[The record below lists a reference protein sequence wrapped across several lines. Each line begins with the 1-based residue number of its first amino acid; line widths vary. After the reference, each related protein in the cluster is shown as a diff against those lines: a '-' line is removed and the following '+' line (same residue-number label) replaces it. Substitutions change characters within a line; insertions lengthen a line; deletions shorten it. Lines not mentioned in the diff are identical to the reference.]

1 MSNQSTKSDDV
12 LEQNVSTLLESGGEA
27 PKLTD
32 IARARMRSA
41 LIAKHGV
48 EVASKAT
55 PMRGLRA
62 VGLGLAAAA
71 AAAFIVTRFVGDD
84 GSGTGAKTTAGVTKL
99 DDGSSWIV
107 EGSSKVTVL
116 GERRV
121 RVDGA
126 ALLDIAPGKGTFVVE
141 TQHGTIQVLGTRF
154 LVEASD
160 KSTTTAVVRGQVK
173 LATKDGDVLLHAG
186 EQAVAEPGRP
196 PTRGPAPRL
205 SHLVSWAAQ
214 ARRRAEHDVTP
225 LRNGTLF
232 ARDPGVRNGVFGAEY
247 PLPLKKLGIDIV
259 IENQV
264 ARVAMDQTFFNAEDR
279 TLEGVYKFAIPSDA
293 ALQRLAM
300 YVDGKLTESAVVERM
315 RARRI
320 YEELVYR
327 RVDPA
332 LLEWEG
338 TGKLSLRVYPLPA
351 LQEKR
356 LMLAYTQSIA
366 KLYGDWSLTVPLPQ
380 IDAPV
385 GSVAFDVTVRGCANC
400 EITSTSHAISVER
413 KGEDAMVSYRKNGDT
428 IGDSLVLRV
437 RDSRQKASVA
447 TESVDGAR
455 YMMVRSPA
463 ELPKEARAY
472 RPRTWVILDDVSASR
487 GAMER
492 RAQQD
497 LVDAFVRELDEED
510 KLSVIAFDV
519 TAREKLAPTRV
530 LDIDRR
536 KLRDALKGEGDVGA
550 TDFAVALAAA
560 TKALAGVNPDDAMI
574 VYLGDGVVTSG
585 PRQLDA
591 LRAQLAG
598 KAHFVG
604 VGVGDGADTQTLE
617 ALAAATGGYATT
629 VDLADDLG
637 WRAFDLVAAL
647 HTSRVTGVDA
657 RLVDANGQLVP
668 STLYLRSPQVADGEE
683 LEVVAK
689 LAGDGTPAALEL
701 SGTANGTAWHQRIAL
716 DAGTPNAGYL
726 PRLWAHRHVA
736 ARLLAKHEP
745 VVVPPCV
752 APPAPTSVRGR
763 ALPVPAPA
771 ICKTEQQVRDERD
784 EAIRKEVVELGK
796 QYFLLSRHT
805 SLIVLENDAMYA
817 KYGVRKGQGDTWAP
831 YAMPATIPV
840 VTMAQTKP
848 ADVATDA
855 ELFRTPLQIFYAYAN
870 MDISGGFANGDV
882 DGWGGLDNGLVL
894 GLESTI
900 GQGAGVGQGFGVG
913 RGSFGTTMGRRG
925 AGSGGGGAV
934 AGERSRRALDL
945 AQPTAGAAPMTEATE
960 GEDGRFEKPVAS
972 KRKESDRVEGKLS
985 STRASISDPFDDEQQ
1000 QLRTRVSTIELQKG
1014 TGWSRN
1020 KSGVKMAFGAPLTAQ
1035 RFTYPTDIAF
1045 DDISAFAPAL
1055 FPDASD
1061 TWREVLENAAAAPMH
1076 PIDAAAKK
1084 LLEKAR
1090 DSLPTGVYRWGDL
1103 EIGVDAA
1110 HRMGWRRTTDADL
1123 LETGSFDGSTF
1134 VRRYAELGLD
1144 VTRAIASDDIALA
1157 FAYLPVWIADP
1168 SHYARFFEVKAKGP
1182 RTVTLSS
1189 YASGKAVVV
1198 FELELDANHHLV
1210 AIRDGAGKS
1219 LLSITWGPIGPVS
1232 ARTIDGAVSVGF
1244 TGQAISDAVAWA
1256 HTTDAQ
1262 RAVVELPM
1270 RLPAYWVDRAKKETA
1285 GSAAW
1290 RHAQRQYLASL
1301 AATGD
1306 RAGQFATYELLRA
1319 NGGVELGDV
1328 VLASGGIA
1336 TSSTDKQFADALAP
1350 HAASPIARYLVA
1362 GRAYGKSPQPDRMK
1376 PEVTT
1381 GAVGALWQ
1389 LREIAA
1395 LLAAAKPALAVD
1407 KIVAFGTR
1415 ALQFRLLAATLT
1427 TNRYDVKAADIARA
1441 WATVAVGRFKN
1452 VARSNAAA
1460 AMYNRG
1466 AYEQAADMM
1475 QLAIDDLDLDADPPF
1490 LGAGPYGLQQSRRGN
1505 AGWQLLWGRWRDRVL
1520 ASTSYEH
1527 VMALAVY
1534 VQAMPADANAV
1545 LTRAIELAGDD
1556 VDRKIFVANFAL
1568 ARGMS
1573 QLAESLVQELVKKYD
1588 TAALHRLAAQ
1598 FAQQQRRTADVLA
1611 HLEAAQAAAADEA
1624 VSIATVRNELTQILV
1639 TAKQLAVESTG
1650 SARTA
1655 ATERAMAW
1663 GAKWRAIDPGNPE
1676 IDRMLGELQLA
1687 VGNTTEAWRQLSGVI
1702 ERDPMAGAGYTTVAE
1717 AFEAQGKVAEA
1728 LDYWQQAIV
1737 IDQTNPTPR
1746 IRKAQA
1752 LIALGRAA
1760 EGDAILE
1767 QVTKAKWHDIWM
1779 GQVYQA
1785 KSLLE
1790 RGKPGYGG
1798 QF

>member
-1 MSNQSTKSDDV
+1 MSQSTTQKSTKGDDV

-32 IARARMRSA
+32 IARARMRTA
-41 LIAKHGV
+41 LIAKHGDAA
-48 EVASKAT
+48 ASKTT

-71 AAAFIVTRFVGDD
+71 AAAFIVTRIVGDD
-84 GSGTGAKTTAGVTKL
+84 GAETGAKTAEGITKL

-116 GERRV
+116 GDRRV
-121 RVDGA
+121 RVEGA

-154 LVEASD
+154 LVEASE

-232 ARDPGVRNGVFGAEY
+232 ARDPGVRNGVFGEEY

-259 IENQV
+259 VENQV

-279 TLEGVYKFAIPSDA
+279 TLEGVYKFTIPADA

-400 EITSTSHAISVER
+400 EITSTSHKISVER

-437 RDSRQKASVA
+437 RDSRQKASVVSE
-447 TESVDGAR
+447 TVDGAR
-455 YMMVRSPA
+455 YVMVRSPA
-463 ELPKEARAY
+463 ELPKEARPY

-487 GAMER
+487 GSMER

-510 KLSVIAFDV
+510 KLAVIAFDV

-585 PRQLDA
+585 SRQLDA
-591 LRAQLAG
+591 LRTQLAG

-701 SGTANGTAWHQRIAL
+701 SGTANGSAWQQRIAL
-716 DAGTPNAGYL
+716 DAGSPNAGYL

-763 ALPVPAPA
+763 VLPVPAPM
-771 ICKTEQQVRDERD
+771 ICKTEQQARDERD

-848 ADVATDA
+848 ADVASDA

-870 MDISGGFANGDV
+870 MDISGGFANGDA
-882 DGWGGLDNGLVL
+882 WGGLDDGLTL

-900 GQGAGVGQGFGVG
+900 GHGAGQGFGMG
-913 RGSFGTTMGRRG
+913 RSSFGSTRRG
-925 AGSGGGGAV
+925 PGSGGGGTA
-934 AGERSRRALDL
+934 AGERTRRQLDL
-945 AQPTAGAAPMTEATE
+945 EQPVTGTAPMAEAAE
-960 GEDGRFEKPVAS
+960 DEDGRFAGPVKA
-972 KRKESDRVEGKLS
+972 KARKESDRVEGKS
-985 STRASISDPFDDEQQ
+985 ARASISDPFDDDQQ
-1000 QLRTRVSTIELQKG
+1000 QLRTRVTTGELQRG
-1014 TGWSRN
+1014 TKWARN
-1020 KSGVKMAFGAPLTAQ
+1020 KSGGQMAFGAPLTAQ

-1076 PIDAAAKK
+1076 PIDAAAKA
-1084 LLEKAR
+1084 LLDKAR
-1090 DSLPTGVYRWGDL
+1090 DSLPTGVYRWGEL

-1123 LETGSFDGSTF
+1123 VETASFDGTTF
-1134 VRRYAELGLD
+1134 TRRYAELGLD
-1144 VTRAIASDDIALA
+1144 VTRPIASDDIALA

-1182 RTVTLSS
+1182 RTVMLSS

-1198 FELELDANHHLV
+1198 FELEFDANHHLV
-1210 AIRDGAGKS
+1210 AIRDGNQKS

-1232 ARTIDGAVSVGF
+1232 ARMIDSEVSVGF
-1244 TGQAISDAVAWA
+1244 TGQAIGDAVAWA
-1256 HTTDAQ
+1256 HASTNAQ
-1262 RAVVELPM
+1262 RTVVELPT
-1270 RLPAYWVDRAKKETA
+1270 RLPAYWVDRVKKETA

-1350 HAASPIARYLVA
+1350 HAASPVVRYLIA
-1362 GRAYGKSPQPDRMK
+1362 GRAYGKNPQPDRLK

-1381 GAVGALWQ
+1381 GTVGALWQ

-1395 LLAAAKPALAVD
+1395 LLASAKPALAVD
-1407 KIVAFGTR
+1407 KIVALGTR
-1415 ALQFRLLAATLT
+1415 ALQFRLLAAALT
-1427 TNRYDVKAADIARA
+1427 TNRYDVKAVDIARA

-1452 VARSNAAA
+1452 IARSNAAT

-1475 QLAIDDLDLDADPPF
+1475 QLTIDDLDLDADPPF
-1490 LGAGPYGLQQSRRGN
+1490 LGAGPYGIQQSRRGN

-1520 ASTSYEH
+1520 AGTSYEH
-1527 VMALAVY
+1527 VMALAAY
-1534 VQAMPADANAV
+1534 VQTMPADATAV

-1556 VDRKIFVANFAL
+1556 VDRKIYVANFAL
-1568 ARGMS
+1568 SRGMS
-1573 QLAESLVQELVKKYD
+1573 PLAESLVQELVKKYN
-1588 TAALHRLAAQ
+1588 TAALHQLAAQ
-1598 FAQQQRRTADVLA
+1598 FAQQQRRTADALA
-1611 HLEAAQAAAADEA
+1611 HLEAAQTAAADEA
-1624 VSIATVRNELTQILV
+1624 VSIATVRNELTQIIS

-1650 SARTA
+1650 AARTA

-1663 GAKWRAIDPGNPE
+1663 GAKWRAIDPGNPA

-1687 VGNTTEAWRQLSGVI
+1687 VGNKTEAWRQLSGVI
-1702 ERDPMAGAGYTTVAE
+1702 ERDPMGGAGYTTVAE

-1767 QVTKAKWHDIWM
+1767 QVAKAKWHDIWM